1 MITITALDRWQAV
14 AWGRGYL
21 QASREVPGPSMP
33 QPALGQLAA
42 CEGWLEA
49 EKSPEAVRQVA
60 LNLEDLARLFAEA
73 WQQGYSFRFR
83 QEAVRQARMPPEAA
97 ETG

>member
-14 AWGRGYL
+14 ARGRGYL
-21 QASREVPGPSMP
+21 QAGREVPEPPMP

-49 EKSPEAVRQVA
+49 TPQVA
-60 LNLEDLARLFAEA
+60 QQTALSLEELAEA
-73 WQQGYSFRFR
+73 WS
-83 QEAVRQARMPPEAA
+83 
-97 ETG
+97 